1 MGSSTANTLEY
12 RHGSRLDAADKSWHL
27 RSPTP
32 YDPPITY
39 GGFNQS
45 RALGLRIANILDT
58 REQALIA
65 ELKGQENGSSTSKP
79 RRKKHKVYIHSSPF
93 QRCVQTSIGISAG
106 LAQYQSP
113 SLDRSRSDAR
123 ARSPH
128 TFRPSPRLHAVDD
141 PRRAV
146 RRQAE
151 QNTGNNK
158 TTLRID
164 AFLGE
169 WLSPDYFEMITPPP
183 NSVMMVAGAKADLLR
198 GGEEIDQNAL
208 SPNPQTTRA
217 GASNLW
223 GSNNGSQ
230 PLSSASTAPAKEGQ
244 GQMDMRSVQQSLPSI
259 PVRRD
264 RAWSSAA
271 SPSSGRSSSFGRQS
285 NSPLNPEPVKPYTPP
300 TPHYAIAAIEPIPK
314 GYVAH
319 ARDACVETDYQWD
332 SMREPLLW
340 GTGGEYGE
348 EWSEMHRRFRHGLS
362 SMVDFYSH
370 GGKTTD
376 EQEAVAQAYG
386 DGDADDE
393 DNTEVV
399 IIMVTHGAGCNAL
412 LGALT
417 DQPVL
422 LDVGMA
428 SLSMAVRK
436 DVQSTGR
443 SSDRPIT
450 PKLSSESA
458 PSDIQKAVQSSSAGL
473 SSLYEMKLIASAEH
487 LRPGV
492 DPSRP
497 IPVASSS
504 PILPA
509 SKTIPDSRRR
519 STLATHAA
527 SGSPMSMDT
536 QWVVPT
542 ESGRGNMSAALGSM
556 RRPSQAAT
564 ATIGVFRTNSVG
576 STASSTGLWTPNT
589 PPLTEVDREAGLTSD
604 PSQPKKDSISADILE
619 LSPEAERLAA
629 TGRDN
634 KLGIDVENIDEKMAN
649 STSKTGMTTDEDT
662 ETDVLRDLPSQ
673 APPQITR
680 NLSQRGLWGS
690 SPAGAQLSRDRGP
703 KRRWTVQQE

>member
-1 MGSSTANTLEY
+1 MVGQQTSPIVL
-12 RHGSRLDAADKSWHL
+12 HGSRLDAADKSWHL

-58 REQALIA
+58 REQALNA
-65 ELKGQENGSSTSKP
+65 ESKSPENGPASIKP

-113 SLDRSRSDAR
+113 SSDKSRSDAR

-128 TFRPSPRLHAVDD
+128 SFRPSPRLHAVDD
-141 PRRAV
+141 PRRAL
-146 RRQAE
+146 RRLGTE
-151 QNTGNNK
+151 QNTGHNK
-158 TTLRID
+158 PSLRID

-183 NSVMMVAGAKADLLR
+183 NSVLMVAGAKADLLR
-198 GGEEIDQNAL
+198 KGEEIDQNAL
-208 SPNPQTTRA
+208 SPNPQTTKTS
-217 GASNLW
+217 ASNLW
-223 GSNNGSQ
+223 GNNNGSQ
-230 PLSSASTAPAKEGQ
+230 PLSSSTPASGKEGQ
-244 GQMDMRSVQQSLPSI
+244 GQMDMKSVQQSLPPV

-271 SPSSGRSSSFGRQS
+271 SSSSGRSSSFGRQG
-285 NSPLNPEPVKPYTPP
+285 NSSLNPEPVKPYTPP
-300 TPHYAIAAIEPIPK
+300 TPHYAIAATEPIPK

-332 SMREPLLW
+332 SMRAPLLW

-348 EWSEMHRRFRHGLS
+348 EWSEMHRRFRHGLAT
-362 SMVDFYSH
+362 MVEFYSH
-370 GGKTTD
+370 GGKATD

-393 DNTEVV
+393 ENTEVV
-399 IIMVTHGAGCNAL
+399 VIMVTHGAGCNAL

-436 DVQSTGR
+436 DAQSIGR
-443 SSDRPIT
+443 PSGRPNS

-458 PSDIQKAVQSSSAGL
+458 PSDLQKAVQSASAGL

-536 QWVVPT
+536 QWVVPNSD
-542 ESGRGNMSAALGSM
+542 SGRGNMSAALGSM

-564 ATIGVFRTNSVG
+564 STIGVFRTNSVG

-589 PPLTEVDREAGLTSD
+589 PPLTEVDREASFTSD

-634 KLGIDVENIDEKMAN
+634 KLGIDVGNIDQKMAN
-649 STSKTGMTTDEDT
+649 PTTTDDDT

-690 SPAGAQLSRDRGP
+690 SPAGAQLSRERGP

>member
-1 MGSSTANTLEY
+1 
-12 RHGSRLDAADKSWHL
+12 
-27 RSPTP
+27 
-32 YDPPITY
+32 
-39 GGFNQS
+39 
-45 RALGLRIANILDT
+45 
-58 REQALIA
+58 
-65 ELKGQENGSSTSKP
+65 
-79 RRKKHKVYIHSSPF
+79 
-93 QRCVQTSIGISAG
+93 
-106 LAQYQSP
+106 
-113 SLDRSRSDAR
+113 
-123 ARSPH
+123 
-128 TFRPSPRLHAVDD
+128 VDD
-141 PRRAV
+141 PRRAL
-146 RRQAE
+146 RRQATE
-151 QNTGNNK
+151 QNTGHSK
-158 TTLRID
+158 TSLRID

-169 WLSPDYFEMITPPP
+169 WLSPDYFELITPPP

-198 GGEEIDQNAL
+198 KGEEMDQYSL
-208 SPNPQTTRA
+208 SPNPQITKTTA
-217 GASNLW
+217 GNLW
-223 GSNNGSQ
+223 GNNNGSQ
-230 PLSSASTAPAKEGQ
+230 PPSSSSTASGKEGQ
-244 GQMDMRSVQQSLPSI
+244 AQMDSKNVQQNLPPV

-271 SPSSGRSSSFGRQS
+271 SSSSGRSSSFSRQGTS
-285 NSPLNPEPVKPYTPP
+285 LLNPESVKPYTPP

-332 SMREPLLW
+332 SMRQPLLW

-348 EWSEMHRRFRHGLS
+348 EWSEMHRRFRHGLA
-362 SMVDFYSH
+362 SMVDFYNH
-370 GGKTTD
+370 GGKNTD
-376 EQEAVAQAYG
+376 EQEAVAQAYA

-393 DNTEVV
+393 DNTEIVV
-399 IIMVTHGAGCNAL
+399 IMVTHGAGCNAL

-436 DVQSTGR
+436 EPQSTSRTTDG
-443 SSDRPIT
+443 PIS
-450 PKLSSESA
+450 PKLASESA
-458 PSDIQKAVQSSSAGL
+458 PSDIEKAVQSASAGL

-497 IPVASSS
+497 IPIASSS

-542 ESGRGNMSAALGSM
+542 MEPGRGNMSAALGSM
-556 RRPSQAAT
+556 RRPSQAT
-564 ATIGVFRTNSVG
+564 MSTPGVFRTNSVG

-589 PPLTEVDREAGLTSD
+589 PPLIEVDREAGRTSD

-634 KLGIDVENIDEKMAN
+634 KLGIDVGNIDQKMASPRMN
-649 STSKTGMTTDEDT
+649 
-662 ETDVLRDLPSQ
+662 ETAADDDAEMDVLHDLPSQ

-690 SPAGAQLSRDRGP
+690 SPGGAQLSRDRGP